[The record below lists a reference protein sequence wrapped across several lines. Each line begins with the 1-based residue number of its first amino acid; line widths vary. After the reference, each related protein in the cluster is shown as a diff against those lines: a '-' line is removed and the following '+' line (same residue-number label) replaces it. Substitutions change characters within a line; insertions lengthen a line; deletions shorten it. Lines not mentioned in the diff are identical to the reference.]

1 LRITFLGTSAG
12 VPTRSRNVSAAALR
26 LPQRAE
32 VWLFDC
38 GEATQHQ
45 IQRTDLRL
53 SQITRIFISHL
64 HGDHVFGLMGLIAS
78 SGLAG
83 AAQPIRLYG
92 PSGLRDFV
100 QTTARLTRTLI
111 TDALTFQTSESG
123 TLYEDDEFI
132 VSCQTL
138 RHRVP
143 AFGYRVTEKDRA
155 GHFDVDR
162 ALALGIPEGPLYG
175 RLKRGE
181 TITLEDGRTFN
192 GSEFCGSD
200 IKGRSF
206 VYCTDTTYCPNSV
219 ALSEGADLLVHEAT
233 FADEDAHL
241 ARQSAHSTAS
251 EAARVASEAR
261 VRRLVLTHVSPRYA
275 PGNAIELPRLLAQ
288 ARAIFP
294 QTIIAEDFMSLEVLR
309 RDEPDS

>member
-1 LRITFLGTSAG
+1 LGTSAG
-12 VPTRSRNVSAAALR
+12 VPTRIRNVSAAALR

-53 SQITRIFISHL
+53 SQITRVFISHL

-83 AAQPIRLYG
+83 ASQPIRLYG
-92 PSGLRDFV
+92 PAGLREFV

-111 TDALTFQTSESG
+111 TDALTFQTAEPG
-123 TLYEDDEFI
+123 TLFEDDEFKI
-132 VSCQTL
+132 TCQTL

-155 GHFDVDR
+155 GHFDVER
-162 ALALGIPEGPLYG
+162 ARSLGIPEGPLYG
-175 RLKRGE
+175 QLKRGE
-181 TITLEDGRTFN
+181 MVTLDDGRTFD
-192 GSEFCGSD
+192 GSELCGPAV
-200 IKGRSF
+200 KGRTL
-206 VYCTDTTYCPNSV
+206 VYCTDTTYCANSV
-219 ALSEGADLLVHEAT
+219 ALAEGADLLIHEAT
-233 FADEDAHL
+233 FADEDERL

-251 EAARVASEAR
+251 EAARVAAEAGAR
-261 VRRLVLTHVSPRYA
+261 SLVLTHVSPRYA

-294 QTIIAEDFMSLEVLR
+294 RTIIAEDFMSLEVSR
-309 RDEPDS
+309 ADE

>member
-1 LRITFLGTSAG
+1 M
-12 VPTRSRNVSAAALR
+12 PTRARNVSAAALR

-64 HGDHVFGLMGLIAS
+64 HGDHVLGLMGLIAS
-78 SGLAG
+78 TGLAG
-83 AAQPIRLYG
+83 ISQPIRLYG
-92 PSGLRDFV
+92 PSGLREFV

-111 TDALTFQTSESG
+111 TDALTFQTAEPG
-123 TLYEDDEFI
+123 TLFEDDEFV

-143 AFGYRVTEKDRA
+143 AFGYRVNERDRA
-155 GHFDVDR
+155 GHFDVER
-162 ALALGIPEGPLYG
+162 ARSLGIPEGPFYG

-181 TITLEDGRTFN
+181 TVTLEDGRTFD
-192 GSEFCGSD
+192 GSELCGPE
-200 IKGRSF
+200 IRGRSF
-206 VYCTDTTYCPNSV
+206 VYCTDTSYCANSV
-219 ALSEGADLLVHEAT
+219 ALSEGADVLVHEAT
-233 FADEDAHL
+233 FADEDEHL

-251 EAARVASEAR
+251 EAARVAAEAR
-261 VRRLVLTHVSPRYA
+261 VRRLILTHVSPRYA
-275 PGNAIELPRLLAQ
+275 HGNAIELSSLLAQ
-288 ARAIFP
+288 ARAVFP
-294 QTIIAEDFMSLEVLR
+294 QTIIAEDFMSLEVAR
-309 RDEPDS
+309 QES

>member
-12 VPTRSRNVSAAALR
+12 VPTRARNVSAAALR

-53 SQITRIFISHL
+53 SQITRVFISHL
-64 HGDHVFGLMGLIAS
+64 HGDHVFGLMGLVAS

-83 AAQPIRLYG
+83 ASQPIRLYG
-92 PSGLRDFV
+92 PAGLREFV

-111 TDALTFQTSESG
+111 TDALTFQTAERG
-123 TLYEDDEFI
+123 TLYEDDEFKI
-132 VSCQTL
+132 TCQPL

-155 GHFDVDR
+155 GHFDVER
-162 ALALGIPEGPLYG
+162 ARTLGIPEGPLYG

-181 TITLEDGRTFN
+181 TVTLADGRAFDGAELT
-192 GSEFCGSD
+192 GPT
-200 IKGRSF
+200 IKGRSL
-206 VYCTDTTYCPNSV
+206 VYCTDTTYCANSV
-219 ALSEGADLLVHEAT
+219 ALAEDVDLLIHEAT

-251 EAARVASEAR
+251 EAARVAKQAR
-261 VRRLVLTHVSPRYA
+261 ARRLVLTHVSPRYA
-275 PGNAIELPRLLAQ
+275 PGNPIQLSRLLEQ
-288 ARAIFP
+288 ARVVFPDTIF
-294 QTIIAEDFMSLEVLR
+294 AEDFMSLEVPR
-309 RDEPDS
+309 REE

>member
-1 LRITFLGTSAG
+1 
-12 VPTRSRNVSAAALR
+12 VPTRVRNVSAMALR

-64 HGDHVFGLMGLIAS
+64 HGDHVFGLMGLLAS

-83 AAQPIRLYG
+83 ASQPIRLYG
-92 PSGLRDFV
+92 PAGLREFV

-111 TDALTFQTSESG
+111 TDAITFQTAEAG
-123 TLYEDDEFI
+123 TLFEDEEFTLT
-132 VSCQTL
+132 CQPL

-143 AFGYRVTEKDRA
+143 AFGYRVTEKERA
-155 GHFDVDR
+155 GHFDVSR
-162 ALALGIPEGPLYG
+162 AAALGIPAGPVYG

-181 TITLEDGRTFN
+181 TVTLADGRIVR
-192 GSEFCGSD
+192 GAELCGSP
-200 IKGRSF
+200 IKGRTV
-206 VYCTDTTYCPNSV
+206 VYCTDTTYCANAV
-219 ALSEGADLLVHEAT
+219 ALAAAADVLIHEAT
-233 FADEDAHL
+233 FAEEDAHL

-251 EAARVASEAR
+251 EAARVAAEAR
-261 VRRLVLTHVSPRYA
+261 VRQLILTHVSPRYA
-275 PGNAIELPRLLAQ
+275 PGNAIELPRLLVQ

-294 QTIIAEDFMSLEVLR
+294 QTIIAEDFMTFEVAR
-309 RDEPDS
+309 REE